1 MKRATDSAQIRR
13 LMLDNIFVVFGGRDR
28 ERRMK
33 AISKNYTE
41 DVIWSDPAGTTQG
54 REAMNEQGQKLLD
67 RLPNFVFSAAG
78 PVYVAGNLGL
88 LPYHLGLPG
97 QPPAFSGIDVGLVR
111 DGQIAQLYT
120 MLTDENRPSSSEE

>member
-1 MKRATDSAQIRR
+1 MSEATDPAQIRQ

-78 PVYVAGNLGL
+78 PLYVAGNLGL
-88 LPYHLGLPG
+88 LP
-97 QPPAFSGIDVGLVR
+97 
-111 DGQIAQLYT
+111 
-120 MLTDENRPSSSEE
+120 